1 MPGVAW
7 SCLELPGVAPG
18 SSSCPGTAPSCP
30 ATARGDSATT
40 FRAHCDHSAQRPG
53 LWAVGPQPQRK
64 GKRNQ
69 APCGEREE
77 RDDGQKN
84 AGRHPTQLG
93 KTIVAENVENYKAAP
108 EGGLRKA
115 RSTPT
120 PFCRPKA
127 VYHQKTLRHGTWILP
142 RKTAKIAAPFFD
154 APMCE
159 TGAVKRPKIVKVT
172 LFLSLTNDG
181 SLSNLHST
189 GIVIPD
195 KFVKK
200 TSAEW
205 AKMAR
210 GICGH

>member
-7 SCLELPGVAPG
+7 SCLELPRVQVPALALPRVARPLPGVTLRPLFEHIAITRPKG
-18 SSSCPGTAPSCP
+18 PAFGPSDHNP
-30 ATARGDSATT
+30 NARVSATK
-40 FRAHCDHSAQRPG
+40 RPAG
-53 LWAVGPQPQRK
+53 RGRSGMTA
-64 GKRNQ
+64 
-69 APCGEREE
+69 
-77 RDDGQKN
+77 QKN